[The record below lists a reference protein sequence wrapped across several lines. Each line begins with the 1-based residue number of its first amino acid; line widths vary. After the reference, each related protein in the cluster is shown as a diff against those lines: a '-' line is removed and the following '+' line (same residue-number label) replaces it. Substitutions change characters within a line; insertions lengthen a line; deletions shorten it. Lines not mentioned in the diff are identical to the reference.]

1 MRLGIFSDVHANIE
15 ALSAVMEAYKSEAI
29 DEFYCLG
36 DVVGYG
42 ASPNEC
48 ASLVRETVRNTILGN
63 HDAAVAGRM
72 DYSYYYEAAR
82 NALDLHAH
90 SLSQENLAWLRSLP
104 YKHVVEGLNDAPGM
118 GLHLCHGSPL
128 RLEEFEYI
136 FAPEQAREC
145 LAIWEDLGR
154 LTLIGH
160 SHLCKVFALTRD
172 DVLELPAR
180 DFDLEDG
187 VKYIVSVGS
196 VGQPRDYDNRAS
208 FVVYDSEARRF
219 EFKRVEYD
227 IESAATKIF
236 RSNLERNFGHRLFI
250 GV

>member
-1 MRLGIFSDVHANIE
+1 MRLAIFSDVHANIE
-15 ALSAVMEAYKSEAI
+15 ALSAVMEAYKSENVDRYFCI
-29 DEFYCLG
+29 G

-48 ASLVRETVRNTILGN
+48 CDVIRGKAEITILGN

-82 NALDLHAH
+82 NALDIHA
-90 SLSQENLAWLRSLP
+90 SVLTKENMAWLKQLP
-104 YKHVVEGLNDAPGM
+104 YKHVIDDTGV
-118 GLHLCHGSPL
+118 HLCHGSPL

-145 LAIWEDLGR
+145 LTIWDELGD

-160 SHLCKVFALTRD
+160 SHLCKVFALRPGE
-172 DVLELPAR
+172 VEELPPKTFTLR
-180 DFDLEDG
+180 EG
-187 VKYIVSVGS
+187 YKYIVSVGS

-208 FVVYDSEARRF
+208 YTTYDTETREFA
-219 EFKRVEYD
+219 FKRIEYD
-227 IESAATKIF
+227 IETAAMKIF
-236 RSNLERNFGHRLFI
+236 EENLDRNFGHRLYI

>member
-1 MRLGIFSDVHANIE
+1 MRLAIFSDVHANIE
-15 ALSAVMEAYKSEAI
+15 ALSAVMEAYKSETV
-29 DEFYCLG
+29 DRFFCLG

-48 ASLVRETVRNTILGN
+48 ADIVREAAEVTILGN

-82 NALDLHAH
+82 HALDQHAT
-90 SLSQENLAWLRSLP
+90 LLTDANMRWLKSLP
-104 YKHVVEGLNDAPGM
+104 YKHELNEIGV
-118 GLHLCHGSPL
+118 HLCHGSPL

-145 LAIWEDLGR
+145 LQIWEDLGD

-160 SHLCKVFALTRD
+160 SHLCKVFALRPGE
-172 DVLELPAR
+172 VEELPAR
-180 DFDLEDG
+180 RFTMRKG
-187 VKYIVSVGS
+187 WKYIVSVGS

-208 FVVYDSEARRF
+208 YTLFDTETREF
-219 EFKRVEYD
+219 DFKRVEYD
-227 IESAATKIF
+227 IESAAAKIF
-236 RSNLERNFGHRLFI
+236 ESNLERNFGHRLFI

>member
-15 ALSAVMEAYKSEAI
+15 ALTAVMGAFRSENI

-48 ASLVRETVRNTILGN
+48 ADIVRQVARVTILGN

-82 NALDLHAH
+82 HALDTHA
-90 SLSQENLAWLRSLP
+90 SQLTPENMNWLKTLP
-104 YKHVVEGLNDAPGM
+104 YKHELNQIGV
-118 GLHLCHGSPL
+118 HLCHGSPV

-145 LAIWEDLGR
+145 LPIFDSLGDI
-154 LTLIGH
+154 TLIGH
-160 SHLCKVFALTRD
+160 SHLCKVFALRPGE
-172 DVLELPAR
+172 VEELPPR
-180 DFDLEDG
+180 TFTLQKG

-196 VGQPRDYDNRAS
+196 VGQPRDWDNRAS
-208 FVVYDSEARRF
+208 YTVFDSEKREFA
-219 EFKRVEYD
+219 FKRIEYD
-227 IESAATKIF
+227 IESAANKIF
-236 RSNLERNFGHRLFI
+236 STSLDRNFGHRLHI

>member
-1 MRLGIFSDVHANIE
+1 MRLAIFSDVHANIE
-15 ALSAVMEAYKSEAI
+15 ALSAVMEAYKSENVDRYFCI
-29 DEFYCLG
+29 G

-48 ASLVRETVRNTILGN
+48 CDVIRGKAEITILGN

-82 NALDLHAH
+82 NALDIHA
-90 SLSQENLAWLRSLP
+90 SVLTKENMAWLKQLP
-104 YKHVVEGLNDAPGM
+104 YKHVIDDTGV
-118 GLHLCHGSPL
+118 HLCHGSPL

-145 LAIWEDLGR
+145 LTMWDELGD

-160 SHLCKVFALTRD
+160 SHLCKVFALRPGE
-172 DVLELPAR
+172 VEELPPKTFTLR
-180 DFDLEDG
+180 EG
-187 VKYIVSVGS
+187 YKYIVSVGS

-208 FVVYDSEARRF
+208 YTTYDTDTREFA
-219 EFKRVEYD
+219 FKRIEYD
-227 IESAATKIF
+227 IETAAMKIF
-236 RSNLERNFGHRLFI
+236 EENLDRNFGHRLYI